1 MGTLQQQLSLQV
13 ADLFK
18 KVKHLL
24 KLEIFKTIV
33 VDHVAGQ
40 FTLTDVTQILLF
52 SDFLEKNLLLALVD
66 LVAGRCA
73 IISVAGHR
81 CSVSMALI

>member
-1 MGTLQQQLSLQV
+1 M
-13 ADLFK
+13 
-18 KVKHLL
+18 L
-24 KLEIFKTIV
+24 KPEIFKTIV

-73 IISVAGHR
+73 IIGVAGHR